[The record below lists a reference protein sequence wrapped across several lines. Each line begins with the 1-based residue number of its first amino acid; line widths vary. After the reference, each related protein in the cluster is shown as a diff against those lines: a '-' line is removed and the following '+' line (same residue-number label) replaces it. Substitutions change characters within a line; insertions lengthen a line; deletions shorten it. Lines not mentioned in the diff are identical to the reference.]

1 MLLCARKKIFQSCAF
16 NIFMYN
22 KPKAFFFQCPNTI
35 IYQLLIYQIIYQI
48 YQVIN
53 GFAPELCLSITNCSS
68 LSKDQALDEKG
79 ICAKNK
85 NISLDRQGAR

>member
-1 MLLCARKKIFQSCAF
+1 MLLCARKKFFRSCAF

-35 IYQLLIYQIIYQI
+35 IYQLLIYQI

-68 LSKDQALDEKG
+68 LSKDQTLDEKG
-79 ICAKNK
+79 ICAKER